1 MRKNFTKQFTNGN
14 KYVII
19 AKEKIADGG
28 RIMKFAVYNIWDA
41 ERAKL
46 ELLSKQHGFEYVAL
60 VDPIS
65 MDNLQYC
72 EGCDGVSSLG
82 KVNVDETLLKALSER
97 GIRYFSTRTVGY
109 NHIDLAA
116 AKKYGIKVSN
126 AGYPP
131 DSVAEFTIML
141 MLLCLRKY
149 KQTLWRQQVN
159 DYSLG
164 GLKGEVLGK
173 MTVGV
178 FGGGRIGYKVMQI
191 LKGFGCRILCCS
203 DDRREEVAQIAE
215 YVDAATMYALSDVIT
230 YHMPYLPTTKHILNK
245 EALAQMKDGVVL
257 INTARG
263 ELFDIDALVEG
274 IESKKIGALAMDV
287 FEGEDGIY
295 HENRVVDILQNRD
308 MAYLRQFPNV
318 ILTPHMAFYTQLSMD
333 SMIQISMECLL
344 DFNRTGHAKTEIG
357 V

>member
-1 MRKNFTKQFTNGN
+1 
-14 KYVII
+14 
-19 AKEKIADGG
+19 
-28 RIMKFAVYNIWDA
+28 MKFAVYGLWDA

-46 ELLSKQHGFEYVAL
+46 QENSVKYGFEYVTTA
-60 VDPIS
+60 DPIS
-65 MDNLQYC
+65 MDNLHLC

-82 KVNVDETLLKALSER
+82 KVDANEELMQALNQK
-97 GIRYFSTRTVGY
+97 GIKYFSTRTVGY

-131 DSVAEFTIML
+131 DSVAEFTL
-141 MLLCLRKY
+141 MLILLSLRKY

-159 DYSLG
+159 DYSLS

-178 FGGGRIGYKVMQI
+178 MGGGRIGGRVIELLQ
-191 LKGFGCRILCCS
+191 GFGCRILCCS
-203 DDRREEVAQIAE
+203 DDRREELAKVAE
-215 YVDAATMYALSDVIT
+215 YVDEGTMYALSDLIT
-230 YHMPYLPTTKHILNK
+230 YHVPCLPTTRHMLNK
-245 EALAQMKDGVVL
+245 DVLSKMKDGVVL

-263 ELFDIDALVEG
+263 ELFDIQTLIAG
-274 IESKKIGALAMDV
+274 IESEKIGALAMDV

-295 HENRVVDILQNRD
+295 HENRLPDILRNRD

-333 SMIQISMECLL
+333 SMITISIESLL
-344 DFNRTGHAKTEIG
+344 EFNQTGTAKYE
-357 V
+357 VEV

>member
-1 MRKNFTKQFTNGN
+1 
-14 KYVII
+14 
-19 AKEKIADGG
+19 
-28 RIMKFAVYNIWDA
+28 MKFAVYGIWDS
-41 ERAKL
+41 ERATL
-46 ELLSKQHGFEYVAL
+46 ERLAKEHGFAYVATEE
-60 VDPIS
+60 PIS
-65 MDNLQYC
+65 LENLQYC
-72 EGCDGVSSLG
+72 EGCDGISSLG
-82 KVNVDETLLKALSER
+82 KVDANAALMQAISKK

-116 AKKYGIKVSN
+116 AEKYGVKVCNSS
-126 AGYPP
+126 YPP

-164 GLKGEVLGK
+164 GLKGDVLGK
-173 MTVGV
+173 MTVGI

-191 LKGFGCRILCCS
+191 LKGFGCKVLCCS
-203 DDRREEVAQIAE
+203 DDRRAEVAAIAE
-215 YVDAATMYALSDVIT
+215 YVDEATLYKNSDIIS
-230 YHMPYLPTTKHILNK
+230 YHVPCLPSTRHILN
-245 EALAQMKDGVVL
+245 ERTLAQMKDGVVI

-263 ELFDIDALVEG
+263 ELFELPVLLKG
-274 IESKKIGALAMDV
+274 IEEKKIGALAMDV

-295 HENRVVDILQNRD
+295 HENRVVDILRNRD

-333 SMIQISMECLL
+333 SMMQISMECLL
-344 DFNRTGHAKTEIG
+344 EFNATGHAKNEIKG
-357 V
+357 